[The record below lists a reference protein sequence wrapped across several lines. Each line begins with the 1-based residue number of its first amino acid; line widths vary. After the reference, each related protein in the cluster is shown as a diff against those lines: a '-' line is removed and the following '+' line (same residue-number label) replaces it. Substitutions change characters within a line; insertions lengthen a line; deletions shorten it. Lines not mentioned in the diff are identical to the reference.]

1 MFMHK
6 LIGFAKKHPKILL
19 SVLVLLTAC
28 VVYHQY
34 IFGNYVFLFSDI
46 GSDTTEQYIMYY
58 NSIVNH
64 IRNGNFSLWDFTNGF
79 GTSMYQLNLFN
90 PTLWLIYLPGIIFGP
105 QVMPGCLIYVHIL
118 TMVLSAL
125 AVWSFLSC
133 FSFSAKGKLIA
144 AYIYAFNGFL
154 TIWGQHY
161 QFSIILIFFPL
172 LLTFIEK
179 SLQRSRL
186 SLGTV
191 ICTGLMVLST
201 YYLSYMVLIA
211 TAFYLILRIA
221 VLQRRGFKAFCGTFL
236 KQCSFLLLGVG
247 IGVLNLLP
255 SYSLVYNISS
265 RMSSSQSLLERC
277 LTSFAPYSSG
287 YYNTLLHRI
296 LSGNLQGIS
305 DPHNSYTGY
314 ANYYE
319 APNLFFSS
327 LFLILFIQFLFALPK
342 LKTDRR
348 KKAVS
353 IIAVAAGA
361 FSVLIMFGSLI
372 FNAFSYP
379 FSRHTFIL
387 MPFFAILVAYML
399 DYIIR
404 SGKFSITGA
413 CIAAFIFVAV
423 YLSSA
428 RSALTHTFYR
438 NALILCATA
447 LIMLLLLLFLLHSR
461 TRRVRTI
468 SFSLLFLTVMLNVAS
483 DTQAT
488 VAGRETISRGSAY
501 FEDLYGNNFQ
511 ELTAYLRET
520 DTSFYRMEKDY
531 AAGSQCMDSLGQYYR
546 GISTYNST
554 ENKYILEFA
563 DKLLP
568 NLYYINR
575 SHLNFR
581 QITDDTGYASLFG
594 IKYLVSKNP
603 ELQNPAYALI
613 RQFGD
618 LYLYENKEYTAFAK
632 FYTKALAASDY
643 ESAGQKL
650 DTESLLSQILIVDEE
665 NEFTVSSTELDHYT
679 YTPTDDLK
687 VDSSSLPETV
697 SIDSNGSLSWSVP
710 TTAIPLYNSGTVS
723 GNKITVTFDVTVN
736 GSFDVEIRTD
746 SNGTPYTATVTNG
759 IPTSVTITLP
769 ENTDTLYFT
778 TNSPYLTTSVSNFR
792 FYYSE
797 DDKYSSNAAIDME
810 ATDDSHLTCNVTAPE
825 DGLLFFPIPYE
836 QGWQVNVDGQEA
848 TPLRADYGF
857 IAVKLN
863 SGEHTVSLTYHPPLL
878 KEALVISISCM
889 GICIIIAVLRHKK
902 RLPKK

>member
-488 VAGRETISRGSAY
+488 VAGRGTISR
-501 FEDLYGNNFQ
+501 
-511 ELTAYLRET
+511 
-520 DTSFYRMEKDY
+520 
-531 AAGSQCMDSLGQYYR
+531 
-546 GISTYNST
+546 
-554 ENKYILEFA
+554 
-563 DKLLP
+563 
-568 NLYYINR
+568 
-575 SHLNFR
+575 
-581 QITDDTGYASLFG
+581 
-594 IKYLVSKNP
+594 
-603 ELQNPAYALI
+603 
-613 RQFGD
+613 
-618 LYLYENKEYTAFAK
+618 
-632 FYTKALAASDY
+632 
-643 ESAGQKL
+643 
-650 DTESLLSQILIVDEE
+650 
-665 NEFTVSSTELDHYT
+665 
-679 YTPTDDLK
+679 
-687 VDSSSLPETV
+687 
-697 SIDSNGSLSWSVP
+697 
-710 TTAIPLYNSGTVS
+710 
-723 GNKITVTFDVTVN
+723 
-736 GSFDVEIRTD
+736 
-746 SNGTPYTATVTNG
+746 
-759 IPTSVTITLP
+759 
-769 ENTDTLYFT
+769 
-778 TNSPYLTTSVSNFR
+778 
-792 FYYSE
+792 
-797 DDKYSSNAAIDME
+797 
-810 ATDDSHLTCNVTAPE
+810 
-825 DGLLFFPIPYE
+825 
-836 QGWQVNVDGQEA
+836 
-848 TPLRADYGF
+848 
-857 IAVKLN
+857 
-863 SGEHTVSLTYHPPLL
+863 
-878 KEALVISISCM
+878 
-889 GICIIIAVLRHKK
+889 
-902 RLPKK
+902 